1 MLEKV
6 ETATIDRVTK
16 VVAEL
21 LAKHDF
27 GQLIGPNDDL
37 RHAGLSSADM
47 LNLMLTVEDEFGIT
61 IPEREM
67 RPANFRSIAS
77 IAALAGAL
85 LPLAKL
91 TP

>member
-1 MLEKV
+1 VLERT

-21 LAKHDF
+21 LAKHGF
-27 GQLIGPNDDL
+27 GRSIGPEDDL

-47 LNLMLTVEDEFGIT
+47 LNLMLTIEDEFGIT

-67 RPANFRSIAS
+67 RPANFRSISS

-85 LPLAKL
+85 LQSA
-91 TP
+91 